1 MLLFVLINARI
12 TDTNPFD
19 NTLISRS
26 IGWSISVNDLLDIR
40 FTWKSELRLSLWWGH
55 MQVQFL
61 LFTVVSCRRWVVLG
75 TLYFMTIVWPSVL
88 TSTFSLRN
96 VTFLSRCWTLKQHN
110 DIIVSL
116 LSTESCFATI
126 SGSRKWNMNGKYKA
140 FDKENG

>member
-40 FTWKSELRLSLWWGH
+40 FTWKSELRLSLWWGY

-61 LFTVVSCRRWVVLG
+61 LFTIVSCRRWVVLG

-116 LSTESCFATI
+116 LSTDSCFATI
-126 SGSRKWNMNGKYKA
+126 SRSRKWNMNGKYKV